1 MRTREK
7 QNIVWNAGNAVYA
20 GMSLLHSV
28 DFEGRDALKEKLFE
42 CWEELS
48 EVASGF
54 SDQYMEE
61 LNKMFGLQEASN
73 D

>member
-1 MRTREK
+1 MRTKEK

-28 DFEGRDALKEKLFE
+28 DFDGRDKLKDKLFE

-48 EVASGF
+48 EVSSQF
-54 SDQYMEE
+54 SDLYMKE
-61 LNKMFGLQEASN
+61 LNEMFGLETSN